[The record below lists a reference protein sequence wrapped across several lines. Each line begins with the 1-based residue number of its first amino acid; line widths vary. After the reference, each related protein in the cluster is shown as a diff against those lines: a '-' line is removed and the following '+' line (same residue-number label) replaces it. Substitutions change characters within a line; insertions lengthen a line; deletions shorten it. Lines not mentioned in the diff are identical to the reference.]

1 MKELQRLMN
10 VVT

>member
-1 MKELQRLMN
+1 MN